1 MMTALTGTPGTGKST
16 IASILKT
23 RGMQVIL
30 QKETMEPYILEHD
43 ADRDTDVIDEDAWVD
58 AFVPVEGIIEG
69 HLTHL
74 LPAERVVVLRC
85 RPDIL
90 AKRLRARGYADE
102 KVQENAE
109 AEALDAILI
118 EALEVHPEEHI
129 IVIDTTEQPPEVTAD
144 EIEAFIRGDAPH
156 TFAVPDWSE
165 YLGRRV

>member
-1 MMTALTGTPGTGKST
+1 MMTALTGTPGTGKTT
-16 IASILKT
+16 IASILNA
-23 RGMQVIL
+23 RGMQVVS
-30 QKETMEPYILEHD
+30 QKQSMEPYLLEHD
-43 ADRDTDVIDEDAWVD
+43 AERDTDIIDEDAWVD

-74 LPAERVVVLRC
+74 LPADRVVVLRC

-90 AKRLRARGYADE
+90 AARLRARGYAEE

-129 IVIDTTEQPPEVTAD
+129 TVIDTTTQSAQETAD

-156 TFAVPDWSE
+156 TLTIPDWSE
-165 YLGRRV
+165 FLGRDV

>member
-1 MMTALTGTPGTGKST
+1 MMTALTGTPGTGKTT
-16 IASILKT
+16 IAAIFT
-23 RGMQVIL
+23 ARGIPVVS
-30 QKETMEPYILEHD
+30 QKETMGPHILEHD
-43 ADRDTDVIDEDAWVD
+43 ADRDTDIIDEDAWVD
-58 AFVPVEGIIEG
+58 AFVPMEGIIEG

-74 LPAERVVVLRC
+74 LPADRVVVLRC

-90 AKRLRARGYADE
+90 AARLRARGYSEE

-118 EALEVHPEEHI
+118 ETLEVHPEEQI
-129 IVIDTTEQPPEVTAD
+129 TVIDTTDQSPEQTAD

-156 TFAVPDWSE
+156 SLAVPDWSE

>member
-1 MMTALTGTPGTGKST
+1 MMTALTGTPGTGKTT
-16 IASILKT
+16 IAEHLT
-23 RGMQVIL
+23 ARGQTVVS
-30 QKETMEPYILEHD
+30 QKETMVPYILEHD
-43 ADRDTDVIDEDAWVD
+43 AERDTDIIDEEAWVES
-58 AFVPVEGIIEG
+58 FVPVEGFIEG

-74 LPAERVVVLRC
+74 LQADRVVVLRS

-90 AKRLRARGYADE
+90 AARLRERGYGEE

-118 EALEVHPEEHI
+118 ETLEVHPEEHI
-129 IVIDTTEQPPEVTAD
+129 TVIDTTEQSPEETAD

-156 TFAVPDWSE
+156 SLAVPDWSE

>member
-16 IASILKT
+16 IASILKA
-23 RGMQVIL
+23 RGMEVL
-30 QKETMEPYILEHD
+30 SQKETMGPYLLEHD
-43 ADRDTDVIDEDAWVD
+43 TERDTDIIDDEAWVD

-74 LPAERVVVLRC
+74 LPADRVVVLRC

-90 AKRLRARGYADE
+90 AARLRGRGYADE

-118 EALEVHPEEHI
+118 EALEVHPETHI
-129 IVIDTTEQPPEVTAD
+129 TVIDTTEQSPEKTAD

-156 TFAVPDWSE
+156 SLTVPDWSE
-165 YLGRRV
+165 FLGRRV

>member
-16 IASILKT
+16 IASILKA
-23 RGMQVIL
+23 RGMQVIS
-30 QKETMEPYILEHD
+30 QKETMTPYLLEHD
-43 ADRDTDVIDEDAWVD
+43 TERDTDIIDDEAWVD
-58 AFVPVEGIIEG
+58 NFVPVEGIIEG

-74 LPAERVVVLRC
+74 LPADRVVILRC

-90 AKRLRARGYADE
+90 AARLRDRGYRDE

-109 AEALDAILI
+109 AEALDCALI
-118 EALEVHPEEHI
+118 EALEVHPETCI
-129 IVIDTTEQPPEVTAD
+129 TVIDTTEQSPENTAD

-156 TFAVPDWSE
+156 TLTVPDWSE